1 MPPSVHIIL
10 YCVLREYLRLL
21 EESISYDTDFRDAR
35 FLMFGIEDFVADIVY
50 AEKDF
55 TSKDLYLKK
64 YLSKAANC
72 RSATS
77 EHRKGAPS
85 LKARCNWQDFWAL
98 PGSHFHMKH
107 QILFGY
113 NRIN

>member
-1 MPPSVHIIL
+1 MPPSAHIIL
-10 YCVLREYLRLL
+10 YCFLRESLRLL

-35 FLMFGIEDFVADIVY
+35 FLMFGIENFVADIVY

-64 YLSKAANC
+64 YLSKAVNC

-85 LKARCNWQDFWAL
+85 LKARCNWQDCGAL

-113 NRIN
+113 SRIN